1 MKVLYTLLLLLVSI
15 MLLSNA
21 VPESSEKLRLNEIQ
35 VIGSHNS
42 YKIAIEKPL
51 FDHLLKDK
59 PAVSGLEYEHIP
71 LAEQLNLGLRGLEL
85 DVFYDPQGG
94 YYAHPKGLDMVKAL
108 GAEPQPFDVEQKLQQ
123 PGLKVFHIQE
133 IDFRSHQLLF
143 KEALKELKKWSK
155 ANKGHTPVIVTI
167 NAKDG
172 EIPNTRKPLPFTTQA
187 LRSIDSEIREVFTEA
202 QLITPDLVRGNSK
215 TLEEAVRTKGWPL
228 LKEVKNRFLFVL
240 DESDEKINAYLSV
253 FPESKGAALFVN
265 KEEGNPDAAFRIIND
280 PVGDF
285 EKIKKLVASGY
296 MVRTRADAD
305 TREARKNDYKRFQMA
320 RASGAQVITTDY
332 YLTGKLF
339 KSDYKVV
346 FEKGLYERKRPD
358 KNR

>member
-1 MKVLYTLLLLLVSI
+1 
-15 MLLSNA
+15 
-21 VPESSEKLRLNEIQ
+21 
-35 VIGSHNS
+35 
-42 YKIAIEKPL
+42 
-51 FDHLLKDK
+51 
-59 PAVSGLEYEHIP
+59 
-71 LAEQLNLGLRGLEL
+71 
-85 DVFYDPQGG
+85 
-94 YYAHPKGLDMVKAL
+94 MVKAL

-143 KEALKELKKWSK
+143 KDALQELKNWSQ
-155 ANKGHTPVIVTI
+155 AHGGHTPVIVTI

-172 EIPNTRKPLPFTTQA
+172 EIPNTRKPLPFTAGA
-187 LRSIDSEIREVFTEA
+187 LRSIDREIREVFTDA
-202 QLITPDLVRGNSK
+202 QLITPDLVRGNAK
-215 TLEEAVRTKGWPL
+215 TLEEAVLTRGWPL
-228 LKEVKNRFLFVL
+228 VNAVKNRFLFVL
-240 DESDEKINAYLSV
+240 DESDEKINAYLTN
-253 FPESKGAALFVN
+253 FPDSKGAALFVN